1 MITILNYLK
10 NNLRYDEECFM
21 PHILEHLLNPR
32 SIAFLGA
39 SNNLLTMGTG
49 QLYTLKARFNG
60 SIYPVHPKENKVL
73 GLIAYKNLEDLPEV
87 PDLIIIVLP
96 TRLVTEYLERAG
108 KFGIPYAVIVSAGFS
123 EVGKSE
129 EQEKLN
135 EIAQKY
141 DMRFLGP
148 NCIGI
153 INTHCNSC
161 IINCTWFPFELSKGL
176 HGNISLVSQSGS
188 WISQILIYA
197 ERRGLRLGKA
207 ISVGNEANISLT
219 DCLEY
224 FIDDPNTKVVGI
236 YLEGVKKEGKQFI
249 EILRRLTQLKP
260 VIIIY
265 AGGTIAGSRAG
276 MSHTASL
283 GGKPTV
289 YEAIFQHCGV
299 IQAET
304 MEELYEFCHAF
315 SLAYPPKGKRI
326 GLITNSGG
334 PAVALADSCEKHNLE
349 VPLFSEP
356 LRERLIKIIPSV
368 ASPNNP
374 IDLTFDLNVNLFYQ
388 GVPKVVWEAGEV
400 DALIFYGL
408 YGASALER
416 SLKFTNYDFS
426 EIFPLEAMDIVMTEV
441 LTAFTDWVHEYHI
454 PVLMSCIDTG
464 DDVVKILQEKGV
476 PVFKFPSMAVKAMK
490 VLVKYYSKK
499 D

>member
-1 MITILNYLK
+1 MTH
-10 NNLRYDEECFM
+10 F
-21 PHILEHLLNPR
+21 LEHLLNPR

-60 SIYPVHPKENKVL
+60 SIYPVHPTEHKVL
-73 GLIAYKNLEDLPEV
+73 GLTAYRNLEDLPEV

-108 KFGIPYAVIVSAGFS
+108 RFGIPYAVIVSAGFS
-123 EVGKSE
+123 EVGNSK

-141 DMRFLGP
+141 NMRFIGP

-153 INTHCNSC
+153 INMHCNGC
-161 IINCTWFPFELSKGL
+161 IINCTWFPFELPVGIN
-176 HGNISLVSQSGS
+176 GNIALVSQSGS

-197 ERRGLRLGKA
+197 ERRGLRIGKA

-224 FIDDPNTKVVGI
+224 FIDDPDIKVIGI
-236 YLEGVKKEGKQFI
+236 YIEGVKKEGRRFI
-249 EILRRLTQLKP
+249 KILKRLTQLKP
-260 VIIIY
+260 VILIY
-265 AGGTIAGSRAG
+265 AGGTISGSRAG

-289 YEAIFQHCGV
+289 YETIFQHCGV
-299 IQAET
+299 IRAET
-304 MEELYEFCHAF
+304 MEELYEFSHAF
-315 SLAYPPKGKRI
+315 SLAYPPKGNRI

-334 PAVALADSCEKHNLE
+334 PAVALADSCEKNNLE

-356 LRERLIKIIPSV
+356 LKEKLKSIIPSV

-374 IDLTFDLNVNLFYQ
+374 IDLTFDLNISLFYQ
-388 GVPKVVWEAGEV
+388 EIPKIVWEAGEV
-400 DALIFYGL
+400 DALIFYGI
-408 YGASALER
+408 YGAIALER
-416 SLKFTNYDFS
+416 SLKFTNYEFS
-426 EIFPLEAMDIVMTEV
+426 EIFPLEAMDIVMTEA
-441 LTAFTDWVHEYHI
+441 LTTFADWVHENQI

-464 DDVVKILQEKGV
+464 DDVVNFLQERGI
-476 PVFKFPSMAVKAMK
+476 PVFKWPSLTVKAMK
-490 VLVKYYSKK
+490 ALVTYYSNKK
-499 D
+499 ENN